1 MYGLSDS
8 EDHVHQCEPY
18 LTAWL
23 SVCLIAA
30 LCADGISGMTMWLG
44 TFGAQF
50 AAMPGVDPGAL
61 HRILVASSTTFDSL
75 PHSPML
81 AQGMG
86 VFKTDFKESY
96 KYSFVLIGI
105 IPGYFLTGRCDHRDY
120 LLLRKEAAWLHGY
133 DYLLKPLTVAG
144 LTLKNRL
151 LSAPTSMAELGAEEH
166 YTDENFNY
174 YRLRQQVALP
184 W

>member
-1 MYGLSDS
+1 MYKFKTAIYCRISHDDLNQQS
-8 EDHVHQCEPY
+8 ESIDNQK
-18 LTAWL
+18 
-23 SVCLIAA
+23 LIIESYINEHKNEFE
-30 LCADGISGMTMWLG
+30 LVNTYIDDGISGMTMWLG

-96 KYSFVLIGI
+96 KYSFVLTVLFPVIFSLVGVVIAI
-105 IPGYFLTGRCDHRDY
+105 IFY
-120 LLLRKEAAWLHGY
+120 
-133 DYLLKPLTVAG
+133 
-144 LTLKNRL
+144 
-151 LSAPTSMAELGAEEH
+151 
-166 YTDENFNY
+166 
-174 YRLRQQVALP
+174 
-184 W
+184 

>member
-1 MYGLSDS
+1 MIFGMWITAGVTAILHFDVVVHKITIPRALSQGTTEMFPFIMMSGCVFGFGLVAQKAACMDYLIQKIMSIN
-8 EDHVHQCEPY
+8 VNPY

-96 KYSFVLIGI
+96 KYSFVLTVLFPVIFSLVGVVIAI
-105 IPGYFLTGRCDHRDY
+105 IFY
-120 LLLRKEAAWLHGY
+120 
-133 DYLLKPLTVAG
+133 
-144 LTLKNRL
+144 
-151 LSAPTSMAELGAEEH
+151 
-166 YTDENFNY
+166 
-174 YRLRQQVALP
+174 
-184 W
+184 